1 MSDLVALRME
11 TDFLQK
17 LDKLGR
23 EDKVDRS
30 TLMRQLVQRGYQE
43 YLKEKA
49 FQQYKEGKVTFS
61 EAAHRAC
68 LTLWEMEQ
76 YCVEK
81 GWKSAYDL
89 IDLKEEMQV
98 LARVKSQ

>member
-1 MSDLVALRME
+1 MTDLVALRMD

-17 LDKLGR
+17 LDKLGK
-23 EDKVDRS
+23 EDKMDRS
-30 TLMRQLVQRGYQE
+30 TLMRQLVHRGYQD

-49 FQQYKEGKVTFS
+49 FQQYKEGKVTFT

-89 IDLKEEMQV
+89 QDLEEEMRV
-98 LARVKSQ
+98 LAQKRK